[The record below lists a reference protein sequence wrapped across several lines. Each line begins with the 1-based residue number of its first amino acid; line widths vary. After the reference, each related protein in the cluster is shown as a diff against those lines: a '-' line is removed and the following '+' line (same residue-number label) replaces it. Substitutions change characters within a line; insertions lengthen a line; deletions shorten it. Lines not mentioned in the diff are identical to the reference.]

1 MHGSMGFFQLGIMG
15 FSAVFFGGA
24 AEWELHRKNWAKIQ
38 QTPLSSVYVKNTLI
52 QPII

>member
-1 MHGSMGFFQLGIMG
+1 MHGSMSCFFQLGIMG
-15 FSAVFFGGA
+15 FSAAFFFLA

-38 QTPLSSVYVKNTLI
+38 QSPLSSVKNTKI